1 MMITGDYHYTA
12 IAVARDV
19 GMVKPGGQVL
29 IIETNGLSLLRSA
42 MQSPLSAANTMAES
56 KFTPHVSFARLSSN
70 RAGHWGSAHDV
81 DADEQRISVAGAKQ
95 AGSQQLSNRYGL
107 LARPATS
114 TYAPL
119 SVPEQFAASSDC
131 SPSPVSLRDLS
142 ISTPE
147 APLEIP
153 WEGLKFTTA
162 AHEALDTPRA
172 IAALAEGQMQ
182 CAVTGDAFQYLLQ
195 QCDLSL
201 LETVMRNAVVF
212 SRMQPHQK
220 GQVMDLLGM
229 SGIHQLFDGQTR
241 FVQVP
246 F

>member
-1 MMITGDYHYTA
+1 M
-12 IAVARDV
+12 
-19 GMVKPGGQVL
+19 
-29 IIETNGLSLLRSA
+29 
-42 MQSPLSAANTMAES
+42 
-56 KFTPHVSFARLSSN
+56 
-70 RAGHWGSAHDV
+70 
-81 DADEQRISVAGAKQ
+81 
-95 AGSQQLSNRYGL
+95 
-107 LARPATS
+107 
-114 TYAPL
+114 
-119 SVPEQFAASSDC
+119 
-131 SPSPVSLRDLS
+131 SLRDLS